1 MLYQEAAKVND
12 RMFKDMS
19 LIDFLFRCGDILFN
33 KMLWIGDGEEVDIG
47 GGGGGGDGEEIDIEI
62 IETGADM
69 PDNDISGPL

>member
-33 KMLWIGDGEEVDIG
+33 KMLWM
-47 GGGGGGDGEEIDIEI
+47 GDGEEIDIEI

>member
-33 KMLWIGDGEEVDIG
+33 KMLWM
-47 GGGGGGDGEEIDIEI
+47 GDGEEIDIEI
-62 IETGADM
+62 IETGK
-69 PDNDISGPL
+69 PIQDNDISGLL